1 MNMLGI
7 SMAFG
12 TYRKGARAER
22 ELIHFFSENGFEV
35 IRAAG
40 SGVNS
45 LSPDLLAFK
54 QGRQYAIECKAWES
68 GSLSFGKEKVAAMKK
83 WEETTGI
90 TYHVGWR
97 VSREGWLIFPVHL
110 LEEQG
115 KTFTITLARARLAG
129 RKPED
134 LL

>member
-1 MNMLGI
+1 
-7 SMAFG
+7 MAFG

-22 ELIHFFSENGFEV
+22 ELIAFFSAHGFEV

-68 GSLSFGKEKVAAMKK
+68 GSLSFPKEKVANMLR
-83 WEETTGI
+83 WEEVTGI
-90 TYHVGWR
+90 TYLIGWR
-97 VSREGWLIFPVHL
+97 VSREGWFLFPVHL
-110 LEEQG
+110 LEEKG
-115 KTFTITLARARLAG
+115 KTFTLTLSKAKLAG
-129 RKPED
+129 RKPEE
-134 LL
+134 LI

>member
-1 MNMLGI
+1 
-7 SMAFG
+7 MAFG

-22 ELIHFFSENGFEV
+22 ELIHFFSDNGFEV

-54 QGRQYAIECKAWES
+54 AGKQYAIECKAWDS
-68 GSLSFGKEKVAAMKK
+68 GSLSFEKEKVAVMKK

-90 TYHVGWR
+90 TYLVGWR
-97 VSREGWLIFPVHL
+97 VSREGWFLFPVHN
-110 LEEQG
+110 LEEQA
-115 KTFTITLARARLAG
+115 KTFTITLAKAKLAG
-129 RKPED
+129 RKPEE

>member
-1 MNMLGI
+1 
-7 SMAFG
+7 MAFG

-22 ELIHFFSENGFEV
+22 ELVAFFSSHGFAV

-54 QGRQYAIECKAWES
+54 RGKQYAIECKSWDRK
-68 GSLSFGKEKVAAMKK
+68 SLSFEKERVRQMAD

-90 TYHVGWR
+90 TYLIGWR
-97 VSREGWLIFPVHL
+97 VSREGWCLFPIHL
-110 LEEQG
+110 LEEQE
-115 KTFTITLARARLAG
+115 KTFTITLSKAKLAG
-129 RKPED
+129 RKPEE
-134 LL
+134 LV

>member
-1 MNMLGI
+1 
-7 SMAFG
+7 MAFG
-12 TYRKGARAER
+12 TYKKGARAER
-22 ELIHFFSENGFEV
+22 ELIHFFSTHGFEV

-68 GSLSFGKEKVAAMKK
+68 GSLSFPKEKMAGMKK
-83 WEETTGI
+83 WEEVTGI
-90 TYHVGWR
+90 TYLIGWR
-97 VSREGWLIFPVHL
+97 VNRDGWFIFPVHL
-110 LEEQG
+110 LEEQE
-115 KTFTITLARARLAG
+115 KTFTITLTKAKLAG

-134 LL
+134 LI

>member
-1 MNMLGI
+1 
-7 SMAFG
+7 MAFG
-12 TYRKGARAER
+12 TYKKGARAER
-22 ELIHFFSENGFEV
+22 ELIHFFSGNGFEV

-54 QGRQYAIECKAWES
+54 QGRQYAIECKAWDS
-68 GSLSFGKEKVAAMKK
+68 GSLSFPKEKVAGMLK
-83 WEETTGI
+83 WEEVTGI
-90 TYHVGWR
+90 TYLIGWR
-97 VSREGWLIFPVHL
+97 VSREGWLLFPVHL
-110 LEEQG
+110 LAEQK

-134 LL
+134 LI

>member
-1 MNMLGI
+1 
-7 SMAFG
+7 MAFG
-12 TYRKGARAER
+12 TYKKGARAER
-22 ELIHFFSENGFEV
+22 ELIHFLSTNGFEV

-68 GSLSFGKEKVAAMKK
+68 GSLSFEKEKVATMKR

-90 TYHVGWR
+90 TYYIGWR
-97 VSREGWLIFPVHL
+97 VNREGWFIFPVHL
-110 LEEQG
+110 LEEQ
-115 KTFTITLARARLAG
+115 KKSYTITLAKARLAG
-129 RKPED
+129 RKLEE
-134 LL
+134 LI

>member
-1 MNMLGI
+1 
-7 SMAFG
+7 MAFG

-22 ELIHFFSENGFEV
+22 ELISFFSGHGFEV

-45 LSPDLLAFK
+45 LSPDLLAFRR
-54 QGRQYAIECKAWES
+54 GAQYAIECKAWES
-68 GSLSFGKEKVAAMKK
+68 GSLSFPKEKVAAMLR

-90 TYHVGWR
+90 TYYIGWR
-97 VSREGWLIFPVHL
+97 VNREGWLLFPVHL
-110 LEEQG
+110 LEEQE
-115 KTFTITLARARLAG
+115 KTFTITLAKARLAG

-134 LL
+134 LI